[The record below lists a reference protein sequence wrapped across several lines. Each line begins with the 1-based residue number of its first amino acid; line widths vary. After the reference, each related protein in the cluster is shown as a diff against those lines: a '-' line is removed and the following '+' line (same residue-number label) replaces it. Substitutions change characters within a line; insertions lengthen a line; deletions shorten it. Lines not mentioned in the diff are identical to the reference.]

1 MNYLFFFFLILV
13 LIPLTYW
20 LLLAAAS
27 ICPAEVFDTSTHNP
41 RNLFMIVIPA
51 HNEEIV
57 IQASINQIQRSN
69 YPKDLYEVHVIADYC
84 EDNTAAFAR
93 DAGAIVHERNV
104 GPKTGKGAALS
115 WLFEGTLI
123 EERCDAIVIFDADTI
138 VDQNFLRFM
147 DIRLEK
153 GEQVIQGQHVIS
165 NPNKGWFASL
175 TWAMFLVDNR
185 FQNLGRS
192 NLNLSAKNMGD
203 SICFQKEVLRK
214 MGWGEGLTEDY
225 QLRQRLILEN
235 IQIAY
240 EPAAIGFGEAPRT
253 WSQARTQRTRW
264 LRGTSD
270 ANKRLS
276 KQLLFNGINNRNW
289 AMLDGAAQAF
299 FPSYSTLTLISI
311 FILLLQILFLV
322 TENIF
327 INSNISIFTILPWVL
342 IIFILFLYPLV
353 GLALEGAPIKA
364 FLVMLSGPFYIIW
377 RTILAI
383 KSRIGAKKVVW
394 IRTAHGE

>member
-1 MNYLFFFFLILV
+1 MAV
-13 LIPLTYW
+13 
-20 LLLAAAS
+20 
-27 ICPAEVFDTSTHNP
+27 
-41 RNLFMIVIPA
+41 
-51 HNEEIV
+51 
-57 IQASINQIQRSN
+57 
-69 YPKDLYEVHVIADYC
+69 
-84 EDNTAAFAR
+84 
-93 DAGAIVHERNV
+93 
-104 GPKTGKGAALS
+104 
-115 WLFEGTLI
+115 
-123 EERCDAIVIFDADTI
+123 
-138 VDQNFLRFM
+138 
-147 DIRLEK
+147 
-153 GEQVIQGQHVIS
+153 
-165 NPNKGWFASL
+165 L